1 MEDHDR
7 GSSPSRATFLA
18 AGALGIALAAA
29 ACESETQ
36 AAPIA
41 DRRTIDAL
49 LHKPARHKQ
58 VIGAPRIN
66 GGATLRF
73 AGNALNAFEYAFAEG
88 AGSLHV
94 AAVFYG
100 SSLFFVADD
109 DLWSRYQLFDVL
121 DQSAD
126 PLPAFIHS
134 PQNPFLHARPN
145 ANDPHMDFSVETL
158 TKRGVT
164 WMVCNN
170 ALTEMTRQIAA
181 VRNLDQVSV
190 YNDFRQHFVDG
201 VTVVPSGVATVVL
214 AQEANF
220 ALIPG

>member
-1 MEDHDR
+1 MDHDR
-7 GSSPSRATFLA
+7 TSSPSRAAFLT
-18 AGALGIALAAA
+18 AGALGLTLAAA
-29 ACESETQ
+29 ACGSESE

-41 DRRTIDAL
+41 NRRVIDAL
-49 LHKPARHKQ
+49 LDKPARHKQ
-58 VIGAPRIN
+58 VIGATKID
-66 GGATLRF
+66 GGAPLRF

-88 AGSLHV
+88 PGTLHV

-100 SSLFFVADD
+100 TSLFFVADD
-109 DLWSRYQLFDVL
+109 DIWNRYQAFDVL

-126 PLPAFIHS
+126 PLPTMLHS

-145 ANDPHMDFSVETL
+145 AANPHVDFSIETL

-170 ALTEMTRQIAA
+170 ALTELTRQIAIARNMDPAA
-181 VRNLDQVSV
+181 VYR
-190 YNDFRQHFVDG
+190 DFRQHFVDG
-201 VTVVPSGVATVVL
+201 VTVVPSGVAVVIL
-214 AQEANF
+214 AQEAKF